1 MGFTL
6 VVEPTINEN
15 EKMAN
20 KRLEQLIQDGT
31 VSGKHGEYIDCRSMI
46 TRDNVSGTITTTVDH
61 NINFVAGDS
70 DKVLPQEPQVL
81 GWSRDA
87 DGKITNRHPVSVA
100 NTLTAQKGNTMQN
113 YVVER
118 EVLNA
123 SSDGCATT
131 LTTAHHYSGNIIDP
145 KRGQKEMGVLEI
157 LNPDKDGNART
168 IGTHYADMNAES
180 VTRKSGDGYGYVRT
194 AVKETTSVGFRIRK
208 LTPRTCFRLMGVD
221 DTDIDKIQAAG
232 ISKSQQYKLA
242 GNSIVVDVLEAIFR
256 KMFID
261 TSNEDAQLT
270 LF

>member
-1 MGFTL
+1 
-6 VVEPTINEN
+6 
-15 EKMAN
+15 MAN

-70 DKVLPQEPQVL
+70 DKVDVARAAERKHEAELCHGARGSQ
-81 GWSRDA
+81 
-87 DGKITNRHPVSVA
+87 RHGGR
-100 NTLTAQKGNTMQN
+100 L
-113 YVVER
+113 R
-118 EVLNA
+118 HH
-123 SSDGCATT
+123 
-131 LTTAHHYSGNIIDP
+131 AHHYSGNIIDP

-180 VTRKSGDGYGYVRT
+180 VTRKGGDGYGYVRT

-221 DTDIDKIQAAG
+221 DADIDKIQAAG

-242 GNSIVVDVLEAIFR
+242 GNSIVVDVLEAIFD

-261 TSNEDAQLT
+261 TENNRGQLT

>member
-1 MGFTL
+1 MT
-6 VVEPTINEN
+6 T
-15 EKMAN
+15 N
-20 KRLEQLIQDGT
+20 KNT
-31 VSGKHGEYIDCRSMI
+31 
-46 TRDNVSGTITTTVDH
+46 SGTITTTVDH
-61 NINFVAGDS
+61 NINFVTIMENTKQI
-70 DKVLPQEPQVL
+70 KVL
-81 GWSRDA
+81 
-87 DGKITNRHPVSVA
+87 
-100 NTLTAQKGNTMQN
+100 NTDK
-113 YVVER
+113 
-118 EVLNA
+118 
-123 SSDGCATT
+123 DGCATT

-194 AVKETTSVGFRIRK
+194 AVKEPSFRIRK
-208 LTPRTCFRLMGVD
+208 LTNRECFRLMGVD
-221 DTDIDKIQAAG
+221 DADIDKIQAAG

-261 TSNEDAQLT
+261 PSNEDAQLT

>member
-6 VVEPTINEN
+6 IVEPTNE
-15 EKMAN
+15 MN

-46 TRDNVSGTITTTVDH
+46 TRNNVSGTITTTVDH

-70 DKVLPQEPQVL
+70 DEVPPQEP
-81 GWSRDA
+81 SE
-87 DGKITNRHPVSVA
+87 
-100 NTLTAQKGNTMQN
+100 GNTMQN
-113 YVVER
+113 YAVER

-123 SSDGCATT
+123 TADGCATT

-194 AVKETTSVGFRIRK
+194 DVKEPSFRIRK
-208 LTPRTCFRLMGVD
+208 LTNRECFRLMGVD
-221 DTDIDKIQAAG
+221 DADIDKIQAAG

-261 TSNEDAQLT
+261 PSNEDAQLT

>member
-1 MGFTL
+1 MLIGGGIPDEGGVWIDTYNQSYSTQAAG
-6 VVEPTINEN
+6 TIKTNIN
-15 EKMAN
+15 KSNLYYVTDKMAN

-70 DKVLPQEPQVL
+70 DEVPQEPQVL
-81 GWSRDA
+81 GWSRGA
-87 DGKITNRHPVSVA
+87 DGKITNRHPVQVA

-123 SSDGCATT
+123 SADGTATT

-145 KRGQKEMGVLEI
+145 KRGQKEMGV
-157 LNPDKDGNART
+157 
-168 IGTHYADMNAES
+168 
-180 VTRKSGDGYGYVRT
+180 
-194 AVKETTSVGFRIRK
+194 KETTNSGFRIRK

-242 GNSIVVDVLEAIFR
+242 GDSIVVDVLEAIFR

>member
-6 VVEPTINEN
+6 IVEPTNE
-15 EKMAN
+15 MN

-70 DKVLPQEPQVL
+70 DEVPPQEP
-81 GWSRDA
+81 SE
-87 DGKITNRHPVSVA
+87 
-100 NTLTAQKGNTMQN
+100 GNTMQN
-113 YVVER
+113 YAVER

-123 SSDGCATT
+123 TADGCATT

-145 KRGQKEMGVLEI
+145 KRGQKEMGV
-157 LNPDKDGNART
+157 
-168 IGTHYADMNAES
+168 
-180 VTRKSGDGYGYVRT
+180 
-194 AVKETTSVGFRIRK
+194 KETTNSSFRIRK

-221 DTDIDKIQAAG
+221 EADIDKIYAAG

-261 TSNEDAQLT
+261 PSNEDAQLM